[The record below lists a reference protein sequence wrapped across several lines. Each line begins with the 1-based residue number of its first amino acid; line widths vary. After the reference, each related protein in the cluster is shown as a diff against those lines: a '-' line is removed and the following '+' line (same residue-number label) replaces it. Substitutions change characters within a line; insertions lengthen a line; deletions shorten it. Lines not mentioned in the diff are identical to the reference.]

1 MTSLDDWL
9 DEVAMRKVIY
19 VERSPSEK
27 EKKYLMAEIENEGLK
42 DWRRIQ
48 RKSDLSEMMEL
59 EEKFHRE

>member
-1 MTSLDDWL
+1 MTSLDDSL
-9 DEVAMRKVIY
+9 DEVAMRKVVY